1 VSKIMLNSLRAL
13 TSAAFRSMTV
23 NTTSVVGAVV
33 TDSRFTAVIASVNVV
48 ASDNVGVKRAAAS
61 KQAILP
67 PR

>member
-1 VSKIMLNSLRAL
+1 MLNSLRAL

-33 TDSRFTAVIASVNVV
+33 ADSRFKAVVASVNVG
-48 ASDNVGVKRAAAS
+48 AKRAAAS

>member
-1 VSKIMLNSLRAL
+1 M
-13 TSAAFRSMTV
+13 